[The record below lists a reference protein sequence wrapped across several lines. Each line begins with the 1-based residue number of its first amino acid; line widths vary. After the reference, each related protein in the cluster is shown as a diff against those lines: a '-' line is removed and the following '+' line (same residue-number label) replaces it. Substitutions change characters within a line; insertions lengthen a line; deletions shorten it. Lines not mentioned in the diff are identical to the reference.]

1 MRTDLPL
8 HRLGFGRIAT
18 RTLAVLTLA
27 ATVLGGELGANA
39 QASDAAKPK
48 PQAAHKRASAHAKPH
63 AGKPKA
69 AEETAA
75 TSTPEAA
82 KPVKPELPAWP
93 ANEKAAP
100 ATITWDS
107 HGLRIAATNASLQ
120 DILLQVA
127 KTTGAV
133 VEGLGDDARVYGV
146 YGPGTTRDVLSELL
160 LGSGYNVLMIG
171 DQGAGTPRQI
181 VLSSRHPGETAAAA
195 PGGGEEAPASDDDA
209 DSDDQPTP
217 PVRPGFNGGG
227 PARSP
232 RQVMEEMRQRQ
243 QQMQQQNNNP
253 QN

>member
-8 HRLGFGRIAT
+8 HSLGFAGIAT
-18 RTLAVLTLA
+18 RALAVLTLA
-27 ATVLGGELGANA
+27 VAVLGGGLDASA

-48 PQAAHKRASAHAKPH
+48 PQAAHRRSGAHAKPH

-69 AEETAA
+69 AEEAPA
-75 TSTPEAA
+75 VSAPVVA
-82 KPVKPELPAWP
+82 KPAAPELPAWP

-120 DILLQVA
+120 EILQQVA
-127 KTTGAV
+127 KTTGAD

-146 YGPGTTRDVLSELL
+146 YGPGTARDVISELL

-171 DQGAGTPRQI
+171 DQGEGTPRQI
-181 VLSSRHPGETAAAA
+181 VLSSRHPGETAAA
-195 PGGGEEAPASDDDA
+195 PGGGEETPASDDDA
-209 DSDDQPTP
+209 DSDDQPAP
-217 PVRPGFNGGG
+217 PVRPGFNNGG

-253 QN
+253 QE